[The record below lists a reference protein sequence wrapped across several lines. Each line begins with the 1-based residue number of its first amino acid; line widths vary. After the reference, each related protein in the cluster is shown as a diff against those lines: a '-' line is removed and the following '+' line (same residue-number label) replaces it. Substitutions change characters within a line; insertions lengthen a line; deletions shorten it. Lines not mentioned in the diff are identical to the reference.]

1 LTLYRTRND
10 VQVEWSDEAL
20 TDRAAIVDY
29 LLPRNPHAA
38 KRILLRLIDATIDL
52 AMFPYMGRE
61 GPDKTREWVVAHPYI
76 LIYEISENKKTILVL
91 RIWHSSQDRE
101 R

>member
-1 LTLYRTRND
+1 VR
-10 VQVEWSDEAL
+10 VEWSDVAL

-38 KRILLRLIDATIDL
+38 KRILLRLIDATTDL
-52 AMFPYMGRE
+52 AMFPNIGRKGE
-61 GPDKTREWVVAHPYI
+61 DDTREWVIVHPYV
-76 LIYEISENKKTILVL
+76 LLYEIQETTKIIRILRL
-91 RIWHSSQDRE
+91 WHTSQE

>member
-1 LTLYRTRND
+1 

-38 KRILLRLIDATIDL
+38 KRILLRLIDATTDL
-52 AMFPYMGRE
+52 AMFPNIGRE
-61 GPDKTREWVVAHPYI
+61 GEDGTREWVVVHPYVLLYDVDKNEHVVRI
-76 LIYEISENKKTILVL
+76 L
-91 RIWHSSQDRE
+91 RIWHMSQDK
-101 R
+101 

>member
-1 LTLYRTRND
+1 MR
-10 VQVEWSDEAL
+10 VEWSNEAL

-38 KRILLRLIDATIDL
+38 KRILLRLIDATTDL

-61 GPDKTREWVVAHPYI
+61 GEDDTREWVVVHPYV
-76 LIYEISENKKTILVL
+76 LLYEVNETAKIISVL
-91 RIWHSSQDRE
+91 RIWHTSQDRF
-101 R
+101 

>member
-1 LTLYRTRND
+1 MRND

-38 KRILLRLIDATIDL
+38 KRILLRLIDATTDL
-52 AMFPYMGRE
+52 AMFPNIGRE
-61 GPDKTREWVVAHPYI
+61 GEDGTREWVVVHPYV
-76 LIYEISENKKTILVL
+76 LLYEVRHKKNIVQIL
-91 RIWHSSQDRE
+91 RIWHMSQDQR
-101 R
+101 

>member
-1 LTLYRTRND
+1 MR
-10 VQVEWSDEAL
+10 VEWSDEAL

-38 KRILLRLIDATIDL
+38 KRILLRLIDATTDL

-61 GPDKTREWVVAHPYI
+61 GEDDTREWVVVHPYV
-76 LIYEISENKKTILVL
+76 LLYEVNETAKIISVL
-91 RIWHSSQDRE
+91 RIWHTSQDRF
-101 R
+101 

>member
-1 LTLYRTRND
+1 MR
-10 VQVEWSDEAL
+10 VEWSDEAL

-52 AMFPYMGRE
+52 AMFPNIGRE
-61 GPDKTREWVVAHPYI
+61 GADGTREWVVVHPYV
-76 LIYEISENKKTILVL
+76 LLYEVEEHENIARVL
-91 RIWHSSQDRE
+91 RIWHMSQDR
-101 R
+101 

>member
-1 LTLYRTRND
+1 M
-10 VQVEWSDEAL
+10 QVEWSDEAL

-52 AMFPYMGRE
+52 AMFPNIGRE
-61 GPDKTREWVVAHPYI
+61 GEDGTREWVIVHPYV
-76 LIYEISENKKTILVL
+76 LLYEVNETDKIVRIL
-91 RIWHSSQDRE
+91 RIWHMSQGR
-101 R
+101 

>member
-1 LTLYRTRND
+1 MR
-10 VQVEWSDEAL
+10 VEWSNEAL

-38 KRILLRLIDATIDL
+38 KRILLRLIDATTDL

-61 GPDKTREWVVAHPYI
+61 GEDDTREWVVVHPYV
-76 LIYEISENKKTILVL
+76 LLYEVNETAKIIWVL
-91 RIWHSSQDRE
+91 RIWHTSQDRF
-101 R
+101 

>member
-1 LTLYRTRND
+1 

-38 KRILLRLIDATIDL
+38 KRILFRLIDATTDL
-52 AMFPYMGRE
+52 AMFPNIGRE
-61 GPDKTREWVVAHPYI
+61 GEDGTREWVIVHPYVLLYEVDETAKIVRI
-76 LIYEISENKKTILVL
+76 LRL
-91 RIWHSSQDRE
+91 WHTSQNYSQSSSF
-101 R
+101 

>member
-1 LTLYRTRND
+1 VR
-10 VQVEWSDEAL
+10 VEWSNEAL

-38 KRILLRLIDATIDL
+38 KRILLRLIDATTDL

-61 GPDKTREWVVAHPYI
+61 GEDDTREWVVVHPYV
-76 LIYEISENKKTILVL
+76 LLYEVNETAKIIWVL
-91 RIWHSSQDRE
+91 RIWHTSQDRF
-101 R
+101 